1 MIISRGDFVEYR
13 LVKPKLIHQAKYLEY
28 VKEWNLASD
37 KMVPYSSQ
45 LNDLS
50 YQDFLVL
57 QANREDITKVPKEF
71 VPSSFYLFVDE
82 EDFIIGAL
90 SIRHQLNDHLLQT
103 GGHIGYGIRPSMRG
117 LGLAKEMLR
126 LALNEAK
133 KQGISK
139 ALVTCDTHNTPSR
152 KTIESC
158 GGVLENQNIVDGV
171 LQNRYW
177 ITLH

>member
-1 MIISRGDFVEYR
+1 MEYR

-82 EDFIIGAL
+82 VETILGAV
-90 SIRHQLNDHLLQT
+90 SIRHFLNDHLLST

-117 LGLAKEMLR
+117 KHLAKKMLS
-126 LALNEAK
+126 LALKEAYIL
-133 KQGISK
+133 GITK
-139 ALVTCDTHNTPSR
+139 ALVTCDTHNIPSR

-177 ITLH
+177 ITLD